1 MDTRLQNQAKAASTP
16 SVSPVQAGLFQSR
29 PFSDSEQEAAE
40 ASDSFHQPPNLPTKL
55 EPASR
60 FGHNFSRVQVQT
72 NTPAAIQAQLVNRQ
86 PEEQQDEEEANGV
99 AQPLKMMAPPIGEPI
114 ERESSEE
121 SIQMLPDWGKR
132 TLAIQRQ
139 EEEEALQMMPQV
151 GFLTPVIQREEYE
164 EDPIQMM
171 PQWGMLQ
178 RLPQEEDD
186 LPMQMMPQWGVI
198 QRQESEAEEE
208 PIQMKWLQPKLV
220 VGAPGDK
227 YEQEAD
233 SVAAQVMS
241 MSNPPDNSG
250 LIQRQEEEEPESL
263 VQRSSLVDSITPLV
277 QRQTEEQEDAIQA
290 KSLLQRRGKGNAEA
304 GSDVES
310 QLNQSKG
317 GGSPLPDE
325 VRSFMEPRF
334 GTDFSSVR
342 VHTDS
347 TAVQMNK
354 DLRAQAFAHG
364 TDIYYGAGKSPGTD
378 ALTAHELTHV
388 VQQTGAKKL
397 QQKPILTRKENKEAV
412 QPLTPNQELRHSPLE
427 AKSGE
432 IEESHNI
439 LQAKKLP
446 HSMSAVTWYKEQQSS
461 LLEEEEAKKPAE
473 AKPLSG
479 GNPEHALEG
488 NTHLEENV
496 KRWGDKAVAKA
507 KPQIDFKEAKSK
519 TELASEAAKEI
530 KTAGKL
536 DLTAAKTDAPPS
548 EHQVKSASK
557 VDTPESHH
565 SVGAKADAGK
575 LAGLVLPA
583 TNKEV
588 TPESKAA
595 TSPPPQAAAQKAQTE
610 NKAKD
615 QPATEATTAAP
626 ATASPVVAAP
636 PALESG
642 GETVEEATGTS
653 DVQEEEI
660 AAAEQAPPGSAELE
674 PAERDAALASVAEGS
689 GGGGE
694 AVGGGGGGGGAAIA
708 DKPTPPAPNVS
719 QAEPSAALS
728 AVSNLPPAQLLG
740 ALGGVGAA
748 VGTSV
753 GKQRAELA
761 ANPPQME
768 RPTGSPMTSV
778 GPAAD
783 RSTPS
788 GKNPK
793 AVAKTPEGQAKPV
806 LQPKPVALSAIPPV
820 AKIPQPQVK
829 GDAEGKLDAGDAQK
843 LQASLR
849 SLPTSDPGLQQVSA
863 CAPPHLELQGN
874 ADPQQAQQQRGE
886 LEKGI
891 ADAHS
896 KGQQE
901 LAQPMG
907 ENEIYPKVPQET
919 LRAEGIG
926 GGGGATAGG
935 AAKVAE
941 GGATGGGEAGDEA
954 VSIIAQQEHGQ
965 QIQAGVAKAQAEI
978 AAKRQ
983 EHSTKVEEE
992 KARSHQEIAQ
1002 LQSEN
1007 SAQQAAERSKA
1018 QAEVQQQR
1026 SAWQKEQD
1034 VLITK
1039 SRKDADEAVSKG
1051 NKDVQQ
1057 EQTQAESQA
1066 AEHIQKGEEEAAV
1079 ARQKGEQDA
1088 EKERQKGEEESGGI
1102 LGWLADKAKAF
1113 FDGIKQAIQKAFEV
1127 ARAAVKAAIEGAQ
1140 KLATAVIET
1149 ARQAIVG
1156 IIKAVGAALIAIGD
1170 VLLAAFP
1177 EIRDRFRN
1185 AIKGVVKAAETAV
1198 NALADTLKKSVQAA
1212 LNLLGKG
1219 LDAALGLLEKGMMA
1233 AVDIA
1238 KTAVQGAIKLA
1249 DAAIKAVGAFA
1260 VLVKD
1265 VAANPSQW
1273 LSNLGAGANDG
1284 IKNHFWAAFQTA
1296 VKEWF
1301 SQKVEEVLGLGM
1313 TVWNVLK
1320 QGGINT
1326 AEVGK
1331 MAWEGIK
1338 SAIPAVLI
1346 GLLIE
1351 KVVSMIVPA
1360 AGTVLLIIEGLQAAW
1375 GTVSRIL
1382 QAFER
1387 FMAFLKAVKTGQAG
1401 PPFGAALAAAG
1412 VVVIDF
1418 VSNWLLKRLRG
1429 PASKVAG
1436 KIKEIAKKIGNK
1448 VKNVAKKL
1456 GKKFGKLKDK
1466 FFGKKRGKG
1475 NKDKKAAETNHK
1487 DKKKDSRTTAQK
1499 SQDLQKAV
1507 EEVKALTRNKLIRGP
1522 ILKIAL
1528 LRIKSKYKLTILKA
1542 TKVGRASE
1550 FKTYAKINP
1559 DITFEIAFVHEDAS
1573 RIAKAALPRINA
1585 LNDKS
1590 LEKIKQIVEQVKN
1603 QQVNPGYLL
1612 EWGTPGE
1619 HKQTP
1624 VYLVFDKDKGNK
1636 ALIGEIW
1643 QEKPYIEKNKLGG
1656 HPSQKLFEYK
1666 ADKKEYVLD
1675 KKGQYVVRYLYR
1687 NIAAKDVET
1696 LADKRKNHI
1705 EPTGSRSRVTPLE
1718 HVMGHKPSPY
1728 TSATK
1733 TKGGQIE
1740 NPSGETF
1747 DHYGRV
1753 KLDLLYID
1761 PQNILD
1767 VSTKVGQEEWGF
1779 RSAGVAPAVLQA
1791 IKDVER
1797 TQEVLIKG
1805 IIPRDAIEDLRTKE

>member
-1 MDTRLQNQAKAASTP
+1 
-16 SVSPVQAGLFQSR
+16 
-29 PFSDSEQEAAE
+29 
-40 ASDSFHQPPNLPTKL
+40 
-55 EPASR
+55 
-60 FGHNFSRVQVQT
+60 
-72 NTPAAIQAQLVNRQ
+72 
-86 PEEQQDEEEANGV
+86 
-99 AQPLKMMAPPIGEPI
+99 
-114 ERESSEE
+114 
-121 SIQMLPDWGKR
+121 
-132 TLAIQRQ
+132 
-139 EEEEALQMMPQV
+139 
-151 GFLTPVIQREEYE
+151 
-164 EDPIQMM
+164 
-171 PQWGMLQ
+171 
-178 RLPQEEDD
+178 
-186 LPMQMMPQWGVI
+186 
-198 QRQESEAEEE
+198 
-208 PIQMKWLQPKLV
+208 
-220 VGAPGDK
+220 
-227 YEQEAD
+227 
-233 SVAAQVMS
+233 
-241 MSNPPDNSG
+241 
-250 LIQRQEEEEPESL
+250 
-263 VQRSSLVDSITPLV
+263 
-277 QRQTEEQEDAIQA
+277 
-290 KSLLQRRGKGNAEA
+290 
-304 GSDVES
+304 
-310 QLNQSKG
+310 
-317 GGSPLPDE
+317 
-325 VRSFMEPRF
+325 MEPRF

-364 TDIYYGAGKSPGTD
+364 SDIYYGAGKSPAQD
-378 ALTAHELTHV
+378 SLTAHELTHV

-427 AKSGE
+427 AKPGE
-432 IEESHNI
+432 IEESHNT
-439 LQAKKLP
+439 LQTKKLP
-446 HSMSAVTWYKEQQSS
+446 HPMSAVTWYKEQQSS

-473 AKPLSG
+473 PKQSSG
-479 GNPEHALEG
+479 GNPEHSLEE
-488 NTHLEENV
+488 NAHIEENV
-496 KRWGDKAVAKA
+496 KKWGEKAAAKA

-519 TELASEAAKEI
+519 TELASEAVKEI
-530 KTAGKL
+530 KTAGKP
-536 DLTAAKTDAPPS
+536 DSTAAKTDSALS
-548 EHQVKSASK
+548 EHQVKSPSK
-557 VDTPESHH
+557 VGTPESHH
-565 SVGAKADAGK
+565 SVAGKADAGK
-575 LAGLVLPA
+575 SAAPVLPA
-583 TNKEV
+583 THQEV
-588 TPESKAA
+588 TPDSKAA
-595 TSPPPQAAAQKAQTE
+595 TSPPPQTVAQKAQTE
-610 NKAKD
+610 HKPKD
-615 QPATEATTAAP
+615 QPATESATAAP
-626 ATASPVVAAP
+626 ASTAPTVAAP

-642 GETVEEATGTS
+642 GGTVEEASDNGTS
-653 DVQEEEI
+653 GVEEEEI
-660 AAAEQAPPGSAELE
+660 AAAAEQVPPGSAELE
-674 PAERDAALASVAEGS
+674 PAERDAALASLAEGS

-694 AVGGGGGGGGAAIA
+694 AAGGGGGGGGAAIA
-708 DKPTPPAPNVS
+708 DKPTPPAPDVS
-719 QAEPSAALS
+719 QSEPSAALA

-768 RPTGSPMTSV
+768 RPTGSPMTSE
-778 GPAAD
+778 GSAAD

-806 LQPKPVALSAIPPV
+806 PQPKPVALSSTPPV
-820 AKIPQPQVK
+820 AKVPQPQVK
-829 GDAEGKLDAGDAQK
+829 GDAQGKLDSGDAQK

-849 SLPTSDPGLQQVSA
+849 SLPTSDPGLQQVTA

-926 GGGGATAGG
+926 GGGGAAGG
-935 AAKVAE
+935 AAAKAA
-941 GGATGGGEAGDEA
+941 GGTAAGGGEGGDEA

-965 QIQAGVAKAQAEI
+965 EIQAGVAKAQAEI

-983 EHSTKVEEE
+983 EHSSKVEEE
-992 KARSHQEIAQ
+992 KARSHQEIAK
-1002 LQSEN
+1002 LQTEN
-1007 SAQQAAERSKA
+1007 SAQQAAERTKA

-1026 SAWQKEQD
+1026 SAWQKEHD
-1034 VLITK
+1034 TLITK

-1051 NKDVQQ
+1051 NKDVQH
-1057 EQTQAESQA
+1057 EQTQAETKAS
-1066 AEHIQKGEEEAAV
+1066 EHIQKGEEEAAA
-1079 ARQKGEQDA
+1079 ARQQGEQEA
-1088 EKERQKGEEESGGI
+1088 EKERQKGDEESGGI

-1113 FDGIKQAIQKAFEV
+1113 FDGIKQAIQKAFEL

-1198 NALADTLKKSVQAA
+1198 NALADTLKKGVQAA

-1249 DAAIKAVGAFA
+1249 DAAIKAIGAFA

-1284 IKNHFWAAFQTA
+1284 IKNHFWGAFQTA

-1338 SAIPAVLI
+1338 SAIPGVLI
-1346 GLLIE
+1346 QLLIE

-1360 AGTVLLIIEGLQAAW
+1360 AGTVMVIIEGLQAAW

-1448 VKNVAKKL
+1448 VKKVVKKL

-1466 FFGKKRGKG
+1466 FFGKKGGK
-1475 NKDKKAAETNHK
+1475 
-1487 DKKKDSRTTAQK
+1487 
-1499 SQDLQKAV
+1499 V
-1507 EEVKALTRNKLIRGP
+1507 
-1522 ILKIAL
+1522 
-1528 LRIKSKYKLTILKA
+1528 
-1542 TKVGRASE
+1542 
-1550 FKTYAKINP
+1550 
-1559 DITFEIAFVHEDAS
+1559 
-1573 RIAKAALPRINA
+1573 
-1585 LNDKS
+1585 
-1590 LEKIKQIVEQVKN
+1590 
-1603 QQVNPGYLL
+1603 
-1612 EWGTPGE
+1612 
-1619 HKQTP
+1619 
-1624 VYLVFDKDKGNK
+1624 
-1636 ALIGEIW
+1636 
-1643 QEKPYIEKNKLGG
+1643 EKNKGRRHESDHDRTQENLDHKQREKQERDRQNQERLAKAKRELPGKIQPLLKRGVGG
-1656 HPSQKLFEYK
+1656 ILLK
-1666 ADKKEYVLD
+1666 ARLAAWRI
-1675 KKGQYVVRYLYR
+1675 QYRLS
-1687 NIAAKDVET
+1687 ALT
-1696 LADKRKNHI
+1696 LQ
-1705 EPTGSRSRVTPLE
+1705 PTGDHFQIIAKVNPEDVIIGGVTFGREELLIYIREIARQVVTDIRSERAADDI
-1718 HVMGHKPSPY
+1718 
-1728 TSATK
+1728 SATK
-1733 TKGGQIE
+1733 SEFLGSRGAKNTTVRHDVGERVTLTGMARVTKDLELRPRNTTDRFRFGEMELIRQQQQH
-1740 NPSGETF
+1740 NPNRPSKAAKSNKLVSIAGESGS
-1747 DHYGRV
+1747 GRSYLEV
-1753 KLDLLYID
+1753 ARDLDR
-1761 PQNILD
+1761 QGS
-1767 VSTKVGQEEWGF
+1767 V
-1779 RSAGVAPAVLQA
+1779 RSAEALRRFGQRVEEPVPGTDPRLTTELWGILHQETERSEVAWTQAAFLSAMVQNGYSFEEALKLSPMFPEDSPRRARLVDKYLARHAGLNHKELDQIKQWGPEWKDATTPEKRGQKVRGPGRQQKEQMEREIRQIQLMIDAKQLKFEDKENAKSKIREIVFNFFGLSSKGPIVL
-1791 IKDVER
+1791 
-1797 TQEVLIKG
+1797 
-1805 IIPRDAIEDLRTKE
+1805 